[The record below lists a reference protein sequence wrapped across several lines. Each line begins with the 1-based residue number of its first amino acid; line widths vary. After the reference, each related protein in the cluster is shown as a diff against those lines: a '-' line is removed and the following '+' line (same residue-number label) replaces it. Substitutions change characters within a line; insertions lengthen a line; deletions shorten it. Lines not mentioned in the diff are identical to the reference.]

1 MKKAKRIIP
10 TSMGFVIMLV
20 MGLVFVIVALP
31 YAIGADAP
39 DEPTFSVKDTSGAAV
54 QYATVYAIPSADV
67 EALASVPITLQSTGN
82 YTATAL
88 TVDEPLEDLINGN
101 FTPAGGGVATYQ
113 YGITDG
119 EGMTEIPGI
128 ASSSDTY
135 FIYVQPADP
144 NAHLP
149 GGSITRDAVSG
160 VSLDDKVTNIAVST
174 KPSATATVVGS
185 SSCLGCHTDKTD
197 VKKTA
202 HKNGFMVPGS
212 PSGLQD
218 LSAFDA
224 DDGVYNASAA
234 LENKFTETGTTVYF
248 YDYDST
254 RKFDKFKTSETNPD
268 PSGTIG
274 NVWATVKVFKDVAD
288 GKYKMTFTNVKNPSD
303 PGSPFTEELDLTYG
317 GGVYKQRYMT
327 AAGASI
333 HMLPLQYNSRGNE
346 AAGERTRK
354 VWRDYHM
361 DWWINNPTTT
371 PTFKIQPAN
380 NNAVD
385 IQCASCHFNGY
396 NVTKDGA
403 GVFSASGVSDP
414 NGETHPVTGD
424 HQELNIGCET
434 CHGPGSEHV
443 AAGGAGKNIV
453 TPQNTTPERESTICS
468 QCHSRSQGNDSLGI
482 KKDGPL
488 NSANKTMVAGT
499 SRADFLANY
508 TSRHDASLTAGDLW
522 PDGLHSKS
530 HHQQYTDF
538 IQTSMYRNGTSLET
552 CSSCHDNHAPGTDRN
567 QLSGTSD
574 DTLCMT
580 CHAGVNSSDHQID
593 KSGYDMGA
601 TCIECHNV
609 KTSSSGAG
617 NNVTGTYPHGDIS
630 SHLFDVPDKT
640 KVGTAKMPVPYT
652 NTCGACHWPLSNAP
666 VAEQPELNL
675 QKSGVYWADYADY
688 TARTLSVGFNVAN
701 GSESIAGNAYGVQM
715 VGTINTAGVT
725 AINTPLPV
733 GHVPAGFG
741 AARTSVVKYNVPVG
755 AAYFLT
761 TVYATAEDGAHTS
774 YAYPGPIPTP

>member
-1 MKKAKRIIP
+1 M
-10 TSMGFVIMLV
+10 MLV

-31 YAIGADAP
+31 LAISADAP

-54 QYATVYAIPSADV
+54 QYSTVYAIPAADV
-67 EALASVPITLQSTGN
+67 EELAAVPITLQATGN

-101 FTPAGGGVATYQ
+101 FTPSSGGVAAYQ
-113 YGITDG
+113 YGVTDADG
-119 EGMTEIPGI
+119 NTQIPGI
-128 ASSSDTY
+128 ASSTDTY
-135 FIYVQPADP
+135 FIYVKPADP

-160 VSLDDKVTNIAVST
+160 VSLDDKVTDIVVST
-174 KPSATATVVGS
+174 KPSGTATTVGS
-185 SSCLGCHTDKTD
+185 SSCLGCHSDKTD
-197 VKKTA
+197 MKKTA
-202 HKNGFMVPGS
+202 HKNGFMEPGL

-218 LSAFDA
+218 MSMFDA
-224 DDGVYNASAA
+224 DDGDFNASAA
-234 LENKFTETGTTVYF
+234 LTNKFTATGTTVYF

-274 NVWATVKVFKDVAD
+274 NVWATVKVFKDSGD
-288 GKYKMTFTNVKNPSD
+288 GKYKMTFTNIKNPSD
-303 PGSPFTEELDLTYG
+303 PGSPFTEVLDLTYG

-327 AAGASI
+327 AAGNSI
-333 HMLPLQYNSRGNE
+333 HVLPLQYNARGSE
-346 AAGERTRK
+346 AAPERTRK

-371 PTFKIQPAN
+371 PTFRIQPAN

-396 NVTKDGA
+396 NVSKDGA
-403 GVFSASGVSDP
+403 GVFSSSGVSDP
-414 NGETHPVTGD
+414 NGEKHPVTGD

-443 AAGGAGKNIV
+443 AAGGSGEYIV
-453 TPQNTTPERESTICS
+453 TPQNITPERESAICS
-468 QCHSRSQGNDSLGI
+468 QCHSRPQGNDSLGI

-499 SRADFLANY
+499 SRADYLANY
-508 TSRHDASLTAGDLW
+508 TSRHDASLTAGDMW
-522 PDGLHSKS
+522 SDGLHSKS

-538 IQTSMYRNGTSLET
+538 IQTTMYRNGTSLET

-574 DTLCMT
+574 DSLCLS
-580 CHAGVNSSDHQID
+580 CHASVNSSDHQID

-609 KTSSSGAG
+609 KISSSGAG

-640 KVGTAKMPVPYT
+640 KVGSAKMPVPYT

-666 VAEQPELNL
+666 VAEEPALSL
-675 QKSGVYWADYADY
+675 SKTGTYWASYADF
-688 TARTLSVGFNVAN
+688 TARTLSVDFNVNNASA
-701 GSESIAGNAYGVQM
+701 GIAGNAYGVQM
-715 VGTINTAGVT
+715 VGTVNTNGVT
-725 AINTPLPV
+725 GINTPLPV
-733 GHVPAGFG
+733 GHVPAGYSS
-741 AARTSVVKYNVPVG
+741 ARTSVVKYNVPVG
-755 AAYFLT
+755 AAYFST
-761 TVYATAEDGAHTS
+761 TVYATAEDGANNSH
-774 YAYPGPIPTP
+774 AYPGTMPTP